1 MAMKELNQPIMFK
14 DATSGEMV
22 EVLSHLGVFYPEEA
36 GKPVKVKR
44 PRRTQAAASE

>member
-14 DATSGEMV
+14 DAATGEMV

-36 GKPVKVKR
+36 GKPGKTKR
-44 PRRTQAAASE
+44 SRRTHTSAPE